1 MSLKQYLIRM
11 CFFIFQIDRF
21 VSVSK
26 LKYYFAVDT
35 SYVVKK
41 LGLLVFPFTHKVCTI
56 YVCCLKF
63 IVVFV
68 VIIKMVLS

>member
-1 MSLKQYLIRM
+1 MQLVIIEIFL
-11 CFFIFQIDRF
+11 FFFQIDRF

-41 LGLLVFPFTHKVCTI
+41 LGLLVFPFTHKVCNRFLQLCNLLLNKRT
-56 YVCCLKF
+56 KF
-63 IVVFV
+63 
-68 VIIKMVLS
+68 

>member
-1 MSLKQYLIRM
+1 MSLKQHLISV

-56 YVCCLKF
+56 YMCSLKF
-63 IVVFV
+63 VVFV
-68 VIIKMVLS
+68 IVIKMVLS